1 MEKRTARGLMR
12 RDRHTGSHRGAGLFP
27 RLRGILR
34 HACREPGNGPVLV
47 GIASLLWLL
56 LRSGM
61 KPSRA
66 AYPCQKAALANAS
79 AWLGTFALP
88 ALWRRPAGL
97 EGPGVRPIRPTR
109 LRFLVFLAST
119 VLLAGIIA
127 ADFGLF
133 SNAKALGTEQVLTL
147 NLTGKQLSTNSYSD
161 IFAVQGTT
169 GADGGFQ
176 RLVDLMGQRG
186 PSFYS
191 LIGPKDV
198 VIIKVN
204 SQWDERGGTNTDLVR
219 AITESILKHPGGFT
233 GEVVIADN
241 GQAQAGAT
249 GAGGSLDW
257 KSNNAEDRTQS
268 MQKVADSLSA
278 RGKVSTALWDRITTT
293 RVAEYSEGDAR
304 NGYVVDSSPSPQTGI
319 VVSYPKFE
327 TPYSTLISFKRGI
340 WNPALRSY
348 DSDRLKVINVPV
360 LKSHLMY
367 GVTASV
373 KHYMGVVSEKLTHSA
388 HGSVGSG
395 GMGTEMAETRIP
407 VLNVIDAIWIN
418 AGPGRGP
425 LTRYADASR
434 VNIIAAGRDPVALDY
449 WAAKN
454 ILVPAAVK
462 LGYKNADS
470 LNPDITRNG
479 YFGDWLQLS
488 MKELQRAGYPS
499 TIDMD
504 RVNITVSSLEE
515 LRQD

>member
-1 MEKRTARGLMR
+1 MDIKSALQR
-12 RDRHTGSHRGAGLFP
+12 
-27 RLRGILR
+27 
-34 HACREPGNGPVLV
+34 ACKETGNGSLV
-47 GIASLLWLL
+47 IGIASLLWLL
-56 LRSGM
+56 LRTGM

-66 AYPCQKAALANAS
+66 AYPCQKAAMANLS
-79 AWLGTFALP
+79 AWLGTLVLP
-88 ALWRRPAGL
+88 ALWRRPACLGRPRTGL
-97 EGPGVRPIRPTR
+97 VRSPQLR
-109 LRFLVFLAST
+109 LLVFLAST
-119 VLLAGIIA
+119 VLLAGIVA
-127 ADFGLF
+127 TDLGLF
-133 SNAKALGTEQVLTL
+133 SNAGVLRTGQVLTL
-147 NLTGKQLSTNSYSD
+147 NLTGQQLPTNSYSD

-186 PSFYS
+186 LSFYS

-219 AITESILKHPGGFT
+219 AIIESILKHPSGFT
-233 GEVVIADN
+233 GEIVIADN
-241 GQAQAGAT
+241 GQAQYGAA

-268 MQKVADSLSA
+268 MQKVADSFSV
-278 RGKVSTALWDRITTT
+278 RCRISTALWDRITTT

-319 VVSYPKFE
+319 IVSYPKFE
-327 TPYSTLISFKRGI
+327 TPSSTLISFKKGI
-340 WNPALRSY
+340 WNPSLRSY
-348 DSDRLKVINVPV
+348 DFDRLKVINVPV
-360 LKSHLMY
+360 LKSHSIY

-373 KHYMGVVSEKLTHSA
+373 KHYMGVGSEKLTRSA
-388 HGSVGSG
+388 HSSVGAG
-395 GMGTEMAETRIP
+395 GMGTEMAETRTP
-407 VLNVIDAIWIN
+407 VLNVMDAVWVN
-418 AGPGRGP
+418 ANPGRGP

-462 LGYKNADS
+462 LGYKNVDR

-479 YFGDWLQLS
+479 YFGSWLRLS

-499 TIDMD
+499 TTDMD
-504 RVNITVSSLEE
+504 SVNITVSSLKE
-515 LRQD
+515 LRTN